1 MSLLYPDH
9 IPTTT
14 STSSALEQ
22 SPPPLSCGYS
32 AETGG
37 KMANLRSL
45 SVDKVRRYH
54 KEYYTPDN
62 IILIVTGNVSNTDYF
77 VALDEV
83 EALILK
89 RQLEK
94 EMTMDC
100 GIGRSNGVGSSGG
113 DGGSGLSTSS
123 RVGRPWMNSFVPPM
137 VSNGKVGV
145 YPPYN
150 HEEWSGGGG
159 SGGNGGSVS
168 GGSSTAQPLIIAFPS
183 EDESRGTISIAW
195 RGPKYSSRS
204 AWVQLSLIWE
214 YLTDSAAS
222 PLQLA
227 FVENDDPL
235 CADIGPAHDVFTEG
249 YHQLWFQE
257 VDVDAMEEV
266 VPLFYEVIAKQAG
279 LVVPTADDDMEE
291 EEGGEGGGFD
301 LARMDNVIRR
311 YRRRLLEA
319 SERRPTSAIVDG
331 IVRNFLYGPRV
342 GEPSTIRENGS
353 VTSAVEEMEAL
364 HLDVDI
370 LPFLDE
376 AEGLCQDATHWQ
388 NLLKTYMLDR

>member
-1 MSLLYPDH
+1 LL
-9 IPTTT
+9 
-14 STSSALEQ
+14 
-22 SPPPLSCGYS
+22 
-32 AETGG
+32 
-37 KMANLRSL
+37 
-45 SVDKVRRYH
+45 
-54 KEYYTPDN
+54 
-62 IILIVTGNVSNTDYF
+62 
-77 VALDEV
+77 
-83 EALILK
+83 
-89 RQLEK
+89 
-94 EMTMDC
+94 
-100 GIGRSNGVGSSGG
+100 
-113 DGGSGLSTSS
+113 
-123 RVGRPWMNSFVPPM
+123 
-137 VSNGKVGV
+137 
-145 YPPYN
+145 
-150 HEEWSGGGG
+150 
-159 SGGNGGSVS
+159 
-168 GGSSTAQPLIIAFPS
+168 
-183 EDESRGTISIAW
+183 
-195 RGPKYSSRS
+195 
-204 AWVQLSLIWE
+204 WE

-279 LVVPTADDDMEE
+279 LAVPTADDDMEDQQ
-291 EEGGEGGGFD
+291 GGEGGGFD
-301 LARMDNVIRR
+301 LARMHTVIRR

-342 GEPSTIRENGS
+342 GEPSTFRENGS

>member
-9 IPTTT
+9 IPTPTPTTTT
-14 STSSALEQ
+14 S
-22 SPPPLSCGYS
+22 SPDNDQQPPSPLSCGYS

-45 SVDKVRRYH
+45 TVDKVRRYH
-54 KEYYTPDN
+54 QEYYTPDN
-62 IILIVTGNVSNTDYF
+62 IILIVTGNVSNRDFF

-94 EMTMDC
+94 EMQMDCSGTC
-100 GIGRSNGVGSSGG
+100 GIGAGG
-113 DGGSGLSTSS
+113 TSS
-123 RVGRPWMNSFVPPM
+123 SRIGRPWIHSIVPPM

-145 YPPYN
+145 YPPYD
-150 HEEWSGGGG
+150 HEEST
-159 SGGNGGSVS
+159 S
-168 GGSSTAQPLIIAFPS
+168 SSTTTMSQPLVIAFPS

-204 AWVQLSLIWE
+204 TWVQLSLLWD

-257 VDVDAMEEV
+257 VDVDVMEEV

-279 LVVPTADDDMEE
+279 LAFPTTEDNMED
-291 EEGGEGGGFD
+291 GEAPTSFD
-301 LARMDNVIRR
+301 LERMRTVIRR

-331 IVRNFLYGPRV
+331 IVRNFLYGPRA
-342 GEPSTIRENGS
+342 GEPSAIRDNGS
-353 VTSAVEEMEAL
+353 MTSAVEEMEAL
-364 HLDVDI
+364 HSDVDI

-376 AEGLCQDATHWQ
+376 CLLLDATHWQ
-388 NLLKTYMLDR
+388 NLLKEYMLERYVIGRDPSWHSVYLIMV

>member
-9 IPTTT
+9 DPTSATT
-14 STSSALEQ
+14 ITSPSSLDHRQ
-22 SPPPLSCGYS
+22 PSISCGYS

-37 KMANLRSL
+37 KMANLRTL

-54 KEYYTPDN
+54 QEYYTPDN
-62 IILIVTGNVSNTDYF
+62 IILVVTGNVSKDDF
-77 VALDEV
+77 FMALDEV
-83 EALILK
+83 EALVLK
-89 RQLEK
+89 RKLEN
-94 EMTMDC
+94 EVQGHC
-100 GIGRSNGVGSSGG
+100 SLSEISGNGSPSSFY
-113 DGGSGLSTSS
+113 S
-123 RVGRPWMNSFVPPM
+123 RVGRPWINSFMPPM
-137 VSNGKVGV
+137 LCDGKVGV

-150 HEEWSGGGG
+150 LKEWCGD
-159 SGGNGGSVS
+159 NNR
-168 GGSSTAQPLIIAFPS
+168 SSDDVTPSKKPQPFIVAFPS

-195 RGPKYSSRS
+195 RGPTYSSRAS
-204 AWVQLSLIWE
+204 WVQLSLLWD

-257 VDVDAMEEV
+257 VDVDTMDEV
-266 VPLFYEVIAKQAG
+266 VPLFYDVIAKQAG
-279 LVVPTADDDMEE
+279 LVTPTKDEYTMEE
-291 EEGGEGGGFD
+291 DEGGFFD
-301 LARMDNVIRR
+301 LDRMRTVIRR
-311 YRRRLLEA
+311 YRRRLLEV

-342 GEPSTIRENGS
+342 SESRT
-353 VTSAVEEMEAL
+353 TAHEEMEAL

-376 AEGLCQDATHWQ
+376 AEGLSQDHWQ
-388 NLLKTYMLDR
+388 HLLKVYILDRYVIIVTCMTLC